1 MAPPTK
7 PAGPVS
13 ERVPEGD
20 NRPRL
25 VCDDCGFINYVNP
38 KIVVGAVCRWQDR
51 VLLCRR
57 AIEPRVGYWTIPAGY
72 LEVNETPIDG
82 ALREAYEEAHAELAI
97 EALLAVYAVPR
108 ISQVQLIY
116 RGDLASPDVHPG
128 EESQEVGLFE
138 WNNIP
143 WNELAFPSVHW
154 ALNDHR
160 AISETAEFAP
170 RTNPPGESGDTMP
183 GAKRAWHAQESAS
196 S

>member
-7 PAGPVS
+7 SAGPVN
-13 ERVPEGD
+13 ERVPDGD

-38 KIVVGAVCRWQDR
+38 KIVVGAVCSWQDR

-72 LEVNETPIDG
+72 LEVNETPTDG

-97 EALLAVYAVPR
+97 DSLLAVYSVPR

-116 RGDLASPDVHPG
+116 RGTLISPDVRPG
-128 EESQEVGLFE
+128 IESQDVDLFD
-138 WNNIP
+138 WKNIP

-160 AISETAEFAP
+160 VIGDAATFAP

-183 GAKRAWHAQESAS
+183 GAKRTWHTEKPVAG
-196 S
+196 